1 MVPTFANC
9 KPRSRS
15 PPVSTPSPLSS
26 TWTQTLLGKFPYHL
40 RHPQHATEFCDGL
53 VKSAKRKHLNFDNKD
68 KLTNSFQNLSMQWGF
83 QKLPHW
89 PANGKTV
96 CCHLPFY
103 SFLSSSPAL
112 SSPPL
117 NPATHPAILP
127 FSSGTTGP
135 PKGVMVSHRNL
146 ITQTLSHVGDGE
158 YYYRAF
164 ANFQDTTLVIGMM
177 QSSCWKM
184 TTPPRQFCQCSTFL
198 DLAWQWRV
206 LCGREQNKWLCQ
218 SNPKQQWAEKI

>member
-1 MVPTFANC
+1 
-9 KPRSRS
+9 
-15 PPVSTPSPLSS
+15 
-26 TWTQTLLGKFPYHL
+26 
-40 RHPQHATEFCDGL
+40 
-53 VKSAKRKHLNFDNKD
+53 
-68 KLTNSFQNLSMQWGF
+68 MQWGF
-83 QKLPHW
+83 QKLLHW
-89 PANGKTV
+89 PAKSKTV

-177 QSSCWKM
+177 QSWCWKM
-184 TTPPRQFCQCSTFL
+184 TTPPRQFCQCSTFS

-206 LCGREQNKWLCQ
+206 LCGREQNKWPCQ
-218 SNPKQQWAEKI
+218 SNPKQQWSKYPECEIIIQVRPGPVHFPSCFREALLPSPGCHHTLIHPELGNYIIIFFLQFTNIVIMQN